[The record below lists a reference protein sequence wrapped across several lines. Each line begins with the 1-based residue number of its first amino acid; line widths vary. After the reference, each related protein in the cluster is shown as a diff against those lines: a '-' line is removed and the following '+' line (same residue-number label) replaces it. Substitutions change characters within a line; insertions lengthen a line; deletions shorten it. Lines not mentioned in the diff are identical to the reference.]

1 MIKYSK
7 KELEEALKSLN
18 STLSKCEKALPKLKE
33 GSAQHTLMV
42 RRINSFR
49 IAIVLVEKELE

>member
-7 KELEEALKSLN
+7 GELEEALKSLN
-18 STLSKCEKALPKLKE
+18 STLSKCEKAMPKLKE
-33 GSAQHTLMV
+33 NSAQHTLMV

-49 IAIVLVEKELE
+49 IAIALVKRELE